1 MAEIDVPKSPPP
13 PRSGTRDDS
22 VETLCKLAGGCCLA
36 VFGCTFGPLLLV
48 SSLTLV
54 TYGFVWLAIISLFVI
69 VLGCYSAKYTWDG
82 IKKNSA

>member
-22 VETLCKLAGGCCLA
+22 IGTLCKLAGGCCLA
-36 VFGCTFGPLLLV
+36 FFGCMFGLVFLLF
-48 SSLTLV
+48 SLSLIA
-54 TYGFVWLAIISLFVI
+54 YGLGWLAILALLCI

-82 IKKNSA
+82 IRKASG